1 MNKEILKMAGIGV
14 AVVIVV
20 VVAIWF
26 GTLGSHIRLSGEIQ
40 RVRFLGMQ
48 DNSTIV
54 IVDFRFVN
62 PADFPFVVRDAT
74 VHLISSEG
82 MSTKG
87 TAIAAGDVQRL
98 FDYYSKVDPELGPAY
113 NEVFKARDRVEPGER
128 LDRMIAAR
136 FEMPKPAA
144 AGHEKVK
151 LRIEDV
157 DGAITE
163 FEKELESE

>member
-20 VVAIWF
+20 VSAIWF
-26 GTLGSHIRLSGEIQ
+26 GTLGSQIRLSGEIQ
-40 RVRFLGMQ
+40 QVRLLGMQ

-62 PADFPFVVRDAT
+62 PADYPFVVRDAT
-74 VHLISSEG
+74 VHLVDADGLSS
-82 MSTKG
+82 KG
-87 TAIAAGDVQRL
+87 TAIAAGDVQRI
-98 FDYYSKVDPELGPAY
+98 FDYYSKEDPDLGEAY
-113 NEVFKARDRVEPGER
+113 NEVFKARDRVEPGEN

-136 FEMPKPAA
+136 FEVPEPVAA
-144 AGHEKVK
+144 ARQLVK

-157 DGAITE
+157 DGAVT
-163 FEKELESE
+163 ELEEERESD